1 MTIIGS
7 AVGFGNIWRF
17 PYLVG
22 ENGGGAFLLLYLGIT
37 IAVGLP
43 LMLSE
48 FIIGKKGQSNCVG
61 SFKKLS
67 PNSSWH
73 FIGYISII
81 TGFAIL
87 GFYSVIGGWTIF
99 FFVDSIT
106 GAATTSTELS
116 GQNFNDFINS
126 AWKPA
131 LISLGFVATVGA
143 IVLRGVEKGIEKAN
157 KILMPFL
164 VVILVVL
171 AINSLTLDGAK
182 EGLTFLFKPDFS
194 VITFNTF
201 LAALGQVFFTLSI
214 GMGVIITFS
223 SYVKKEYNML
233 RTQLIVITSDT
244 LIAILAGVVIFPAVF
259 SFGLNPSEGPTLAFV
274 VLPTL
279 FAQMTGGA
287 ILASLFFLML
297 FIAAVTSAISILE
310 MVTAFMV
317 EHYKISRL
325 KAIIIPLIVIATLA
339 MLSALSQSDKYTI
352 EVLGLNLFDFL
363 DTLSANYL
371 MTFAALLTVIFAG
384 WKIDRS
390 SMRDAFTSGG
400 KYNVRIFSFLR
411 FMIRYVVPLVIAVI
425 MLSEF
430 NII

>member
-1 MTIIGS
+1 MAIIGS

-37 IAVGLP
+37 LVIGLP

-48 FIIGKKGQSNCVG
+48 FIIGKTAKSNCVG
-61 SFKKLS
+61 SFKKLKPKS
-67 PNSSWH
+67 KWH

-99 FFVDSIT
+99 FLVDSIT

-116 GQNFNDFINS
+116 SQNFDTFINS

-131 LISLGFVATVGA
+131 AISLGFVLTVAA
-143 IVLRGVEKGIEKAN
+143 IVLRGVEKGIEKTN

-164 VVILVVL
+164 AIILVAL

-182 EGLTFLFKPDFS
+182 QGLTFLFNPDFS
-194 VITFNTF
+194 AITFNTF
-201 LAALGQVFFTLSI
+201 LDALGQVFFTLSI
-214 GMGVIITFS
+214 GMGVIITYS
-223 SYVKKEYNML
+223 SYVKNEYNML
-233 RTQLIVITSDT
+233 KTQLIIITSDT
-244 LIAILAGVVIFPAVF
+244 VIALIAGIVIFPAVF
-259 SFGLNPSEGPTLAFV
+259 TFGLNPSEGPTLAFV

-279 FAQMTGGA
+279 FAQMSGGA

-297 FIAAVTSAISILE
+297 FIAAITSAISILE
-310 MVTAFMV
+310 MITAFMV
-317 EHYKISRL
+317 EQYKISRR
-325 KAIIIPLIVIATLA
+325 KAIIFPTIIIATLA
-339 MLSALSQSDKYTI
+339 VLSALSQSDKYTI
-352 EVLGLNLFDFL
+352 EVMGLNFFDFL
-363 DTLSANYL
+363 DALSANYL
-371 MTFAALLTVIFAG
+371 MTIAALLTIVFVG
-384 WKIDRS
+384 WKMDKSTVRN
-390 SMRDAFTSGG
+390 AFTSNG
-400 KYNVRIFSFLR
+400 KYYTMLFPFIR
-411 FMIRYVVPLVIAVI
+411 FMIRYVVPLAIAVI
-425 MLSEF
+425 MLSKL